1 MKAASLLDAA
11 KVRLSLKSDYALA
24 KAARINRAWIPAIRR
39 GERAVPLH
47 LAYWLAITLQR
58 DPAAVVAELEEE
70 REKDADRKAFWRSF
84 LLRAPLS
91 VLTALCTLVW
101 MNFGIG
107 GNAQAANGGTTDRPD
122 QVRIIRGYVKCWLH
136 RLMLTIKSINRANA
150 SHRVRLDA
158 GRCLFGMGCGV
169 ERPPR
174 TPAGEHVEVRRSRG
188 THNSPEGLL
197 QAPPLTVLNVG
208 IVCRP

>member
-24 KAARINRAWIPAIRR
+24 KAASTKNNHIAEIRS
-39 GERAVPLH
+39 GKRAVPLH

-91 VLTALCTLVW
+91 VLAALCTLAW

-107 GNAQAANGGTTDRPD
+107 GNAQAANGGATDKIGP
-122 QVRIIRGYVKCWLH
+122 VRIIRGYVKCWLH
-136 RLMLTIKSINRANA
+136 RLMLTIKGISQANA
-150 SHRVRLDA
+150 ASNIA
-158 GRCLFGMGCGV
+158 CCNGF
-169 ERPPR
+169 
-174 TPAGEHVEVRRSRG
+174 A
-188 THNSPEGLL
+188 
-197 QAPPLTVLNVG
+197 
-208 IVCRP
+208 